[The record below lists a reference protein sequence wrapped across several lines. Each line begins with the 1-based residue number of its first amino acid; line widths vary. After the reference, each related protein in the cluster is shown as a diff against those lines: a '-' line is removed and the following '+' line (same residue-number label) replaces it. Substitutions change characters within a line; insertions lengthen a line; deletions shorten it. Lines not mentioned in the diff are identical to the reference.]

1 MNEFDIEEESLEDNS
16 NNLFMNLYVH
26 QYDKSKY
33 ILKYT
38 IIIMMNSNILSN
50 NVICSQCHKLM
61 IFTNNKSYKDG
72 LVWRCAKEVN
82 NVYDI
87 KKKYKR

>member
-16 NNLFMNLYVH
+16 VNLFMNPYVH

-33 ILKYT
+33 ILKD
-38 IIIMMNSNILSN
+38 IITIMMNSNILSN

-61 IFTNNKSYKDG
+61 ILTNNKSYKDG
-72 LVWRCAKEVN
+72 LV
-82 NVYDI
+82 
-87 KKKYKR
+87 